1 MASKKVLVVD
11 DSPTVR
17 QQVSTALKQ
26 AGFEVVEACDGADG
40 VSKVE
45 SDPLIGMAILDVNMP
60 RMNGLEMLENVKGG
74 GKNPNLHVIML
85 TSEGQ
90 QSLIERAKKAGAKGW
105 IVKPF
110 KAELLVAAVKKLLA
124 A

>member
-1 MASKKVLVVD
+1 MASKKELVVD

-45 SDPLIGMAILDVNMP
+45 ADPLIGMAILDVNMP
-60 RMNGLEMLENVKGG
+60 RMNGLEMLENVKGN

-110 KAELLVAAVKKLLA
+110 KAELLVAAVKKLLVA
-124 A
+124 

>member
-1 MASKKVLVVD
+1 VAKKVLVVD

-17 QQVSTALKQ
+17 QQVTLALKQ
-26 AGFEVVEACDGADG
+26 AGFEVVEATDGADG
-40 VSKVE
+40 VAKVG
-45 SDPLIGMAILDVNMP
+45 SDPSIGMVILDVNMP
-60 RMNGLEMLENVKGG
+60 RMNGLEMLETIKANGQNAG
-74 GKNPNLHVIML
+74 LAVIML

-90 QSLIERAKKAGAKGW
+90 QSLIDRAKKAGAKGW

>member
-1 MASKKVLVVD
+1 VGKKVLVVD

-17 QQVSTALKQ
+17 QQVGLALKQ
-26 AGFEVVEACDGADG
+26 AGYEVVEATDGADG
-40 VSKVE
+40 AAKVG
-45 SDPLIGMAILDVNMP
+45 SDPSIGMVILDVNMP
-60 RMNGLEMLENVKGG
+60 RMNGLEMLESVKAG
-74 GKNPNLHVIML
+74 GKNADLPVIML

-110 KAELLVAAVKKLLA
+110 KAELLVAAVKKLLVA
-124 A
+124 

>member
-1 MASKKVLVVD
+1 MAGKKVLVVD

-60 RMNGLEMLENVKGG
+60 RMNGLEMLENVKGN